1 MANRKAL
8 TDAQVA
14 EYTKKMIKLTGK
26 QYLMVKDRLPLLRI
40 ISPDAQIWTENLY
53 DGEWGSNA
61 KGPVY
66 RAAFKATIVFPDG
79 TFSNGHGSETS
90 NDFGDYYEKAE
101 TKAIGRAIYA
111 AGIGLQFPSP
121 DFEYE
126 EGNPKAFKGVD
137 TPVAPSV
144 GTEKEIDRDTLLAEC
159 TREKNRIGAEVMGAF
174 VKATFSKN
182 RMSDLTDAELVQTI
196 AYAQTQE
203 AIV

>member
-8 TDAQVA
+8 TEDQIK
-14 EYTKKMIKLTGK
+14 EYTDKMIRLTGK

-53 DGEWGSNA
+53 DGEWGTNA

-79 TFSNGHGSETS
+79 TYSNGHGSETS
-90 NDFGDYYEKAE
+90 SDFGDYYEKAE

-126 EGNPKAFKGVD
+126 EDNPKKFKGVD
-137 TPVAPSV
+137 TPVEPASV
-144 GTEKEIDRDTLLAEC
+144 GTETASRADLLAEVN
-159 TREKNRIGAEVMGAF
+159 REKERISAAKMGEF
-174 VKATFSKN
+174 VKNVLGKDRLSALSDDELKQVLTFSK
-182 RMSDLTDAELVQTI
+182 
-196 AYAQTQE
+196 AQL
-203 AIV
+203 